1 MLPQNSV
8 AKPLQ
13 PPGRYFDAETM
24 RCLKTDVVVLA
35 ALPATAVGVEGG
47 SGAETAKQPSR

>member
-1 MLPQNSV
+1 MLTQKSV

-13 PPGRYFDAETM
+13 PLGHDFDAKTM
-24 RCLKTDVVVLA
+24 RCLKIDVVVLA